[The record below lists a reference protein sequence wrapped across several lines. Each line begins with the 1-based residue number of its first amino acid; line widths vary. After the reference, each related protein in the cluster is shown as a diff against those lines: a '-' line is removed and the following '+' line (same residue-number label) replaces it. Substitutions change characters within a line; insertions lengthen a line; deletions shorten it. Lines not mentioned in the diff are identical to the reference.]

1 MPNFHFYTKS
11 LQAMAIISELVLCAC
26 EMPAVLGRF
35 VVLRLPNVGNVQARA
50 DTSHSKIL

>member
-1 MPNFHFYTKS
+1 MHNFHFYTKS

-50 DTSHSKIL
+50 QTSHSKIL